1 MPNKFVLCCLAASL
15 MATALAAAAQST
27 DPKPAILSTEE
38 IVQRL
43 SAPPG
48 AINMRGI
55 TIVKPGGKHQPGAA
69 QKARPNIDLAVN
81 FEFNSARLTPDG
93 ELILDNLGHALQDPK
108 LGASR
113 FAIGGHTDGVGSA
126 GYNKTLSEQ
135 RAEAVRNYLIERYG
149 VPADRLTAEGFGLTQ
164 LLDPANPASAV
175 NRRVE
180 ITNIGKAP

>member
-15 MATALAAAAQST
+15 MATALAAAAQSS
-27 DPKPAILSTEE
+27 DPKPPIPSTEE
-38 IVQRL
+38 IVQHL
-43 SAPPG
+43 S

-135 RAEAVRNYLIERYG
+135 RAEAVRNYLIERYD

-164 LLDPANPASAV
+164 LRDPANPASAV

>member
-1 MPNKFVLCCLAASL
+1 MPNKFVLCCLATSL

-27 DPKPAILSTEE
+27 DPKPAIPSTEE

-43 SAPPG
+43 S

-69 QKARPNIDLAVN
+69 QKARSHIDLAVN

-135 RAEAVRNYLIERYG
+135 RAEAVRNYLIERYDI
-149 VPADRLTAEGFGLTQ
+149 PADRLTAEGFGLTQ
-164 LLDPANPASAV
+164 LLDSANPASAV

>member
-1 MPNKFVLCCLAASL
+1 MPKKFVLCCLAASL
-15 MATALAAAAQST
+15 MATTLAAAAQST
-27 DPKPAILSTEE
+27 DPKPAIPSTEE
-38 IVQRL
+38 IVQHL
-43 SAPPG
+43 S

-135 RAEAVRNYLIERYG
+135 RAEAVRNYLIERYD

-164 LLDPANPASAV
+164 LLDSANPASAV